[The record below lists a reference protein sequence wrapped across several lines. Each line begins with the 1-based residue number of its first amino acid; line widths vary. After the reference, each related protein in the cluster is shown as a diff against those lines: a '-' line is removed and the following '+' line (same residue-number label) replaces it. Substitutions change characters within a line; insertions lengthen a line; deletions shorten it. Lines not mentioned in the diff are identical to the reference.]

1 MKASSLAEHF
11 GVSTETIR
19 KDLIYLESQGI
30 AQKSYGGAIAS
41 SELLLER
48 PIAQK
53 EMERMEIKTA
63 IAERAASMIPRNGV
77 IFLDAGSTTYALARL
92 LRLREDL
99 TVLPTQSWSLT
110 SSPTPQPGI
119 CAGRTCPGKQQRELW
134 AQWV

>member
-48 PIAQK
+48 PISQK
-53 EMERMEIKTA
+53 KWSAWRS
-63 IAERAASMIPRNGV
+63 RPPLQNG
-77 IFLDAGSTTYALARL
+77 RL
-92 LRLREDL
+92 
-99 TVLPTQSWSLT
+99 
-110 SSPTPQPGI
+110 
-119 CAGRTCPGKQQRELW
+119 
-134 AQWV
+134 